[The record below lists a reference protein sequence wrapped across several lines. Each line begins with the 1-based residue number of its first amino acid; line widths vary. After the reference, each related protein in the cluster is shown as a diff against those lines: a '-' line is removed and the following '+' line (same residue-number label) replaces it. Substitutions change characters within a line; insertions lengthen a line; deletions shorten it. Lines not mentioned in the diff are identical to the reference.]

1 MPEDDPLTALEKR
14 LIGRI
19 TMAQETIIE
28 RMRDSNRALDA
39 MNTNLELITTLL
51 TDLVRRVTDLE
62 RP

>member
-1 MPEDDPLTALEKR
+1 MSSTDPLATMEKR

-19 TMAQETIIE
+19 TTAQETIIE

-51 TDLVRRVTDLE
+51 TDLVRRVADLE

>member
-1 MPEDDPLTALEKR
+1 MEKR

-19 TMAQETIIE
+19 TTAQETIIE